1 MASVLRVVFCREN
14 AAEASGFEVLLQHR
28 KECDHEGTSRN
39 KNHGIWDLP
48 GGAFPSDALELDH
61 SSAALKEKTE
71 IRLTRFHAAV
81 LGVDSEMG
89 GRDVQVIKEF
99 VDKCTRHPRYV
110 HLEPVFKYQVGA
122 QIPTNPQLA

>member
-39 KNHGIWDLP
+39 KKHGIWDLP

-61 SSAALKEKTE
+61 SSAALEEKTE

-89 GRDVQVIKEF
+89 GRDVQVIKGF
-99 VDKCTRHPRYV
+99 VDKCTRPRYV

-122 QIPTNPQLA
+122 QIPNPQLD